1 MTVSDARSASLSIAK
16 ASLSFAGAW
25 RRGVR
30 VAIAGLGV
38 LQAIGHVPDNVPEWS
53 GFGIAVLGASLT
65 SGAAVNGAAAPK
77 E

>member
-1 MTVSDARSASLSIAK
+1 MTVSDARSAALGVAK

-25 RRGVR
+25 RRSVR

-38 LQAIGHVPDNVPEWS
+38 VQALGRVPASAPEWS
-53 GFGIAVLGASLT
+53 GFAIAVLGASLT
-65 SGAAVNGAAAPK
+65 SGAVANGAATK